1 MEKLITNDS
10 LPFLDLLLVITL
22 VMDGFDDLL
31 APSRR
36 AFSENPF
43 ANPFTTDRPHSPDP
57 WASPFANTQ
66 QNAFDSSLDPYANP
80 YEALGT
86 PNSRRDAEGGE
97 NHTTTATT
105 SQATLKAEEIPSS
118 DPLDSA
124 VQESD
129 ESAQSLIPRE
139 THDSLKP
146 SFNETAT
153 IRPSDPEFFDGLPTA
168 SSAQPQPTTLSSIP
182 SETTQT
188 SHENQVETNQPL
200 ENVLKSPSAGFIAH
214 SPAPESIPRVSEFS
228 PPMDNILDGG
238 SGIDRSLAGLTL
250 GGDAFGAGGSS
261 GWGGD
266 AITAEWSTSSEPIFP
281 NSAAPSSSLRQAA
294 DDDSD
299 DDKPIS
305 QTLSR
310 IQSEDPDRAV
320 CHPISEGY
328 SYWCWVRILET
339 A

>member
-1 MEKLITNDS
+1 MSVFLLPIMEKLITNDS
-10 LPFLDLLLVITL
+10 LPLLDLLLVITL
-22 VMDGFDDLL
+22 AMDGFDDLL

-36 AFSENPF
+36 AFSDNPF
-43 ANPFTTDRPHSPDP
+43 ANPFTTDRSHSPDP

-66 QNAFDSSLDPYANP
+66 QNAFGSSLDPYANP

-86 PNSRRDAEGGE
+86 PSPLRDAEGEE
-97 NHTTTATT
+97 NHTTTAT

-129 ESAQSLIPRE
+129 EPAQSLIPRE
-139 THDSLKP
+139 SRDSFKP

-168 SSAQPQPTTLSSIP
+168 SSAQPQPTIPSSIP
-182 SETTQT
+182 PEATQT
-188 SHENQVETNQPL
+188 GHENQVERNQPL
-200 ENVLKSPSAGFIAH
+200 ENVLKSPSVGFIAH
-214 SPAPESIPRVSEFS
+214 SPAPEPMPRVSEFS
-228 PPMDNILDGG
+228 PPLDNLLDGG
-238 SGIDRSLAGLTL
+238 SGINRSLAGLTL
-250 GGDAFGAGGSS
+250 GGDTFGAGGSS

-266 AITAEWSTSSEPIFP
+266 AITAEWSTSSEPILP
-281 NSAAPSSSLRQAA
+281 NSAAPSSSLQQAA

-328 SYWCWVRILET
+328 SYWC
-339 A
+339 